1 MRRAL
6 AVLACLPALL
16 LAADLTPRPAS
27 GWAGFEPGTWIRVKR
42 TMLQEKRTPRVTIW
56 TQRLEKVGKRMLTLE
71 TVAKNALGIE
81 QTSKTTVPRK
91 GEAGAGETEKV
102 ERLEGAPVFAAGKK
116 LACLRRRT
124 TVTGKAGRRVITKW
138 IATDP
143 KVLAK
148 RTEIRYD
155 AAGKAV
161 FRSSWLLAGM
171 GVKRHA
177 AGREVDCVRYKVRT
191 REGETEQTAEILAS
205 RDVPGFTV
213 REEGRI
219 RLGGET
225 LTYRVEL
232 LDVGTK

>member
-102 ERLEGAPVFAAGKK
+102 ERLEAAQLRQGERK
-116 LACLRRRT
+116 LEQLT
-124 TVTGKAGRRVITKW
+124 
-138 IATDP
+138 
-143 KVLAK
+143 
-148 RTEIRYD
+148 
-155 AAGKAV
+155 
-161 FRSSWLLAGM
+161 LAGQV
-171 GVKRHA
+171 GQKAQRSASAAAVGHA
-177 AGREVDCVRYKVRT
+177 A
-191 REGETEQTAEILAS
+191 EQGFEQ
-205 RDVPGFTV
+205 RDGHRAT
-213 REEGRI
+213 G
-219 RLGGET
+219 
-225 LTYRVEL
+225 
-232 LDVGTK
+232 